1 MATLTSSSFF
11 FRYQLFVHFQ
21 PLDEGVA
28 RQLSVHVLV
37 LVVPVAAAAWVAIV
51 VGIIWRRAAQRK
63 RQR

>member
-37 LVVPVAAAAWVAIV
+37 LVVPVAAAA
-51 VGIIWRRAAQRK
+51 
-63 RQR
+63 